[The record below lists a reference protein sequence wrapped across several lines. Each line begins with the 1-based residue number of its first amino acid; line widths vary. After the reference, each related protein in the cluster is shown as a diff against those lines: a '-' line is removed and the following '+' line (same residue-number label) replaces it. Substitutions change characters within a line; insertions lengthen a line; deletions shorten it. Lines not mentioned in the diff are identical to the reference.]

1 MEWTVISASLIVR
14 YEADFTAFDVNT
26 SRTMRFDRGVC
37 LATAA
42 GFGVKHNMVSSSGKI
57 WFRRQPKYDFIVK
70 HNMVSSSGKIWFRRQ
85 AKYGFIIKQSTVS
98 SSSKVWFRRQA
109 K

>member
-1 MEWTVISASLIVR
+1 MCTRFMEWTVISASLIVR

-57 WFRRQPKYDFIVK
+57 WLRRQAKDVFVVK
-70 HNMVSSSGKIWFRRQ
+70 QSMVSSS
-85 AKYGFIIKQSTVS
+85 AEV
-98 SSSKVWFRRQA
+98 
-109 K
+109 